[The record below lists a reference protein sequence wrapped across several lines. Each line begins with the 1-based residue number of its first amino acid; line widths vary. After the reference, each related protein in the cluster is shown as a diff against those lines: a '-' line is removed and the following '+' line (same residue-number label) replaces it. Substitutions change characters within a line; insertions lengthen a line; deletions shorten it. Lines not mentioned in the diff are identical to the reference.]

1 MPVNTKL
8 KLGDIIKIEAPG
20 NTDLNEQIFLI
31 DYIDKNVINLVSS
44 DIEYTLKMDNNILTD
59 KSIEKIILLIR
70 NDKEGFIKQNNLDI
84 NKWVDLNFGGDL
96 PETFTG
102 KITNIENDMIEVTRY
117 PQTEQIIYIDF
128 GYSGIPRELQ
138 IKKPF
143 IEIRESPKKI
153 SDINLPDEDIDET
166 DIVDEYINSEEDVV
180 IGDALTNLNDFILG
194 EELEDLLQYKKVSTK
209 EKRFGLDI
217 QEQDIVDSML
227 SKLDDKDKTDKNLN
241 DIHKLVDSFKRL
253 RREYSNYDINGNV
266 TSISKKG
273 AKYKPLVVSLSKLN
287 KNFNYLFPVI
297 KVGRNVCD
305 IEKGLDDRFDLNNE
319 KITDV
324 VSDYKG
330 IFDTFMNND
339 TTINETNY
347 NKFVYSINKSI
358 NPYYKLDDSDDTF
371 CKESEDNIEC
381 IINNYNGFLSSAFN
395 NNTIDD
401 NKFTISRFN
410 KKVNK
415 RKIEEDAF
423 KDDQR
428 ILRSKLVDGDT
439 LCVNSFLMLPK
450 QIIQQSTELNLINIL
465 EKVKRHEVFFNNYIK
480 IFNKNTQIIEHNI
493 PKLGDQIQYDFDSIN
508 YFSLDES
515 ILKNHTLKEELYNE
529 FLNTIIPS
537 TSELIKKFET
547 DMERC
552 LSLNSVIKYL
562 EPFLIYHNC
571 ITFKQYELIMELID
585 KNRKLYVKRLK
596 TMHNNFYEYRN
607 KLKDEV
613 NERFGYKEDKNK
625 YKLHFNHK
633 YINLEDSN
641 YSESEIIVDTMN
653 KDYSNALVSSLIDTE
668 LLNEENNNML
678 IDYFKKKY
686 SNITKNKEDKC
697 DPTVVIAKK
706 YRSVKELENDNDI
719 HLYFDSELDDTPYE
733 LNSIYEKEKSTLS
746 ANEYK
751 QFLKKKL
758 SETNGINED
767 NVDYIVE
774 TLVNVKKKVING
786 QYGILQKIED
796 EDIENDVG
804 MYYVYYKREE
814 DNWVYDTELTE
825 KNKLKMLLKPTC
837 DIKSGCIED
846 EGILIKGKLNKKELE
861 FRMRE
866 DEDCISKDDYLRNIK
881 KKAINRMMTEF
892 DHTYDYSS
900 EKMIQFIQDKNK
912 KYSTD
917 LSDKIKII
925 RSNGLKYNNY
935 LYQLSLSSPEHIDI
949 PNSPVQSLLNKI
961 LKQDNIY
968 KKNNEILLFCKNFT
982 RDAINDENQFW
993 KYCSDSG
1000 VQLLPIFRY
1009 ELAFEYI
1016 KDTSYYK
1023 ENYKVALNRIRKE
1036 HGTLSDDGDKWISKE
1051 GGWKIIDVED
1061 FDGEQY
1067 NSSGV
1072 KETTEE
1078 IDVTDNDDGDDSELL
1093 NEVSNMLDNKR
1104 DIFEFKQLYS
1114 NDNSKVIY
1122 EVIMIFVKE
1131 LGVSLNQETINFIL
1145 KYVIKAFDIYF
1156 YNETLNELQKN
1167 KVLLILTLSG
1177 ILLGIQLKVS
1187 NVISTKTVKTCK
1199 TSFTGFPTFPHD
1211 GIAGVEYIAC
1221 VAYILR
1227 TKKTS
1232 LFKLFNKVKEENIKD
1247 AIITYTNNYLLVL
1260 PDIQSLIYEFK
1271 NMPKAEIDKDVRLDK
1286 WNKFL
1291 PPLIPYTIKTEQN
1304 VSSEF
1309 LNDILSLMKKGSYE
1323 YLYNMNVLSGKTIK
1337 LSYNLISS
1345 IQKIILKKGL
1355 LLQTKRGEYFMEN
1368 SCCDNDFVKT
1378 PIEYF
1383 NEEDRSILNYHD
1395 MILFNSEILDLV
1407 NNIHKPKQFVLNLLK
1422 KPINFTTQNET
1433 TINENNIYQAIIHY
1447 CKIGDGKN
1455 VKRYSLKNVCK
1466 DVDIKFNSQDVL
1478 ADKIEKLKNEGYNY
1492 TLTNLLELMQIINSE
1507 NKVNNSISSQEIAQ
1521 SHILRSLLEDDIL
1534 FDNEEVDNKI
1544 YQILDN
1550 YNSHLDTSSEEDNIN
1565 LQTYVYDENDKMT
1578 NKINDF
1584 FQNNITYSDNDTRRF
1599 NKFTNDM
1606 ISFNNINESDVMY
1619 EDDYYHKNINY
1630 IIKLVNNMSELYPT
1644 TIINGNDVTRFKYPK
1659 SWDHM
1664 SMTHKGRVNSF
1675 IEEIPNKLKPYFGN
1689 ENLKKYFIRLLPSLK
1704 KYSSILKIIPI
1715 YDTIITKKKLLEPL
1729 LKQKTILY
1737 IFKYIYL
1744 KVMDTYIKVCNEFAN
1759 ELEAEEVNKF
1769 KNDVGMF
1776 LFVIIN
1782 KEIDNVKIVDVNY
1795 EYIMKKVKSQM
1806 EKEKQEITD
1815 ELYAANKN
1823 KHVAEVERFKKK
1835 YKNDGRW
1842 TIGSK
1847 KELTQYGKG
1856 AYDAQTTAIDD
1867 MNAYLNSEINEN
1879 NDLTMLGEDYSDGV
1893 DVNGI
1898 IED

>member
-1 MPVNTKL
+1 MSVNTKL

-153 SDINLPDEDIDET
+153 SDINLPDEDIDEA

-273 AKYKPLVVSLSKLN
+273 AKYKPLVASLSKLN

-625 YKLHFNHK
+625 YKPHFNHK

-653 KDYSNALVSSLIDTE
+653 KDYSNALVTSLIDTE

-686 SNITKNKEDKC
+686 SNNTKNKEDKC

-796 EDIENDVG
+796 QDIENDVG

-866 DEDCISKDDYLRNIK
+866 DEDCISKNDYLMNIK

-925 RSNGLKYNNY
+925 RSNGLKYNNF

-1078 IDVTDNDDGDDSELL
+1078 IDVTDNDDDDGRELL

-1550 YNSHLDTSSEEDNIN
+1550 YNAHLDTSSEEDNIN